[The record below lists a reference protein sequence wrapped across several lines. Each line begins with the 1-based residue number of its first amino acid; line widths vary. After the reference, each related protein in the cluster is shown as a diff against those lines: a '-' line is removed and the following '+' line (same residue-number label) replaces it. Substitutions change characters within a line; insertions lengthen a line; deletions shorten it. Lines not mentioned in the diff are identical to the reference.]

1 MKKRQHRLKFETVS
15 VLDNFLEC
23 IFPPRCFVCD
33 RLLETADIRRQRNV
47 HAACRKKLYP
57 VVQPYCYHCGSPLA
71 DTETEYCQNCRKHRS
86 FVAEGRSLFVY
97 RGAVQK
103 SMYRF
108 KYANRRRYARFLAE
122 EAMQRW
128 ENWMREK
135 RIEAIVP
142 VPMYS
147 KKERYRGY
155 NQAALFGRALS
166 EKMDIPCIPRLMIRV
181 KDTRPQK
188 ELNGRERENNV
199 KNAFQSSDNVVE
211 YKRILIVD
219 DIYTTGSTVE
229 AVAERLKEAGAEQVY
244 VLTACIG
251 RGF

>member
-1 MKKRQHRLKFETVS
+1 MFTQRAGKNCIPLCSRTVIIAEARLRILKQNIVRIAES
-15 VLDNFLEC
+15 IVL
-23 IFPPRCFVCD
+23 
-33 RLLETADIRRQRNV
+33 LL
-47 HAACRKKLYP
+47 
-57 VVQPYCYHCGSPLA
+57 
-71 DTETEYCQNCRKHRS
+71 
-86 FVAEGRSLFVY
+86 
-97 RGAVQK
+97 QK
-103 SMYRF
+103 DD
-108 KYANRRRYARFLAE
+108 RFLYIVGLCRNPCTGLS
-122 EAMQRW
+122 MQTGGD
-128 ENWMREK
+128 M
-135 RIEAIVP
+135 P
-142 VPMYS
+142 VFWRRKPCS
-147 KKERYRGY
+147 AGKTGCGKKDRSNRSGTDVFEKERYRGY

-199 KNAFQSSDNVVE
+199 KNAFQSPDNVVK

>member
-1 MKKRQHRLKFETVS
+1 MYIVGLCRNPCTGLSMQTGGDMPVFW
-15 VLDNFLEC
+15 
-23 IFPPRCFVCD
+23 
-33 RLLETADIRRQRNV
+33 RRS
-47 HAACRKKLYP
+47 HAALGKLDA
-57 VVQPYCYHCGSPLA
+57 G
-71 DTETEYCQNCRKHRS
+71 
-86 FVAEGRSLFVY
+86 
-97 RGAVQK
+97 
-103 SMYRF
+103 
-108 KYANRRRYARFLAE
+108 
-122 EAMQRW
+122 
-128 ENWMREK
+128 K

-147 KKERYRGY
+147 KKNGIADIIRLRFWQGTV
-155 NQAALFGRALS
+155 R
-166 EKMDIPCIPRLMIRV
+166 KMDIPCIPRLMIRV

-199 KNAFQSSDNVVE
+199 KNAFQSSDNVVK

>member
-1 MKKRQHRLKFETVS
+1 MYISATLFCMRPSAGNGRYPQTAKCSRSVPEKIVS
-15 VLDNFLEC
+15 RCAAVLLSLRKPACGYRNRILSELQKASFFC
-23 IFPPRCFVCD
+23 C
-33 RLLETADIRRQRNV
+33 RRTI
-47 HAACRKKLYP
+47 A
-57 VVQPYCYHCGSPLA
+57 
-71 DTETEYCQNCRKHRS
+71 
-86 FVAEGRSLFVY
+86 FVY

-199 KNAFQSSDNVVE
+199 KNAFQSPDNVVK

>member
-1 MKKRQHRLKFETVS
+1 M
-15 VLDNFLEC
+15 
-23 IFPPRCFVCD
+23 
-33 RLLETADIRRQRNV
+33 
-47 HAACRKKLYP
+47 
-57 VVQPYCYHCGSPLA
+57 QPYCYHCGSPLA

-199 KNAFQSSDNVVE
+199 KNAFQRDVSERVINLCQTGFYPFCTKSYSHSFFHLLIFAQALELLFVNFE
-211 YKRILIVD
+211 Y
-219 DIYTTGSTVE
+219 
-229 AVAERLKEAGAEQVY
+229 
-244 VLTACIG
+244 
-251 RGF
+251 

>member
-1 MKKRQHRLKFETVS
+1 MRPSVGNGRYPQTAKCSRSVPEKNCIPLCSRTVIIAEARLRIPKQNIVRIAES
-15 VLDNFLEC
+15 IVLLWQKDDRFLYIVGLC
-23 IFPPRCFVCD
+23 
-33 RLLETADIRRQRNV
+33 RNP
-47 HAACRKKLYP
+47 CTGL
-57 VVQPYCYHCGSPLA
+57 SM
-71 DTETEYCQNCRKHRS
+71 QN
-86 FVAEGRSLFVY
+86 G
-97 RGAVQK
+97 G
-103 SMYRF
+103 
-108 KYANRRRYARFLAE
+108 RYARFLAE

-188 ELNGRERENNV
+188 ELNGREREKIMS
-199 KNAFQSSDNVVE
+199 KNAFQSSDNVV
-211 YKRILIVD
+211 KI
-219 DIYTTGSTVE
+219 
-229 AVAERLKEAGAEQVY
+229 
-244 VLTACIG
+244 
-251 RGF
+251 

>member
-1 MKKRQHRLKFETVS
+1 MFTQRAGKNCIPLCSRTVIIAEARLRIPKQNIVRIAES
-15 VLDNFLEC
+15 IVLLW
-23 IFPPRCFVCD
+23 
-33 RLLETADIRRQRNV
+33 
-47 HAACRKKLYP
+47 
-57 VVQPYCYHCGSPLA
+57 
-71 DTETEYCQNCRKHRS
+71 
-86 FVAEGRSLFVY
+86 
-97 RGAVQK
+97 QK
-103 SMYRF
+103 DD
-108 KYANRRRYARFLAE
+108 RFLYIVGLCRNPCTGLS
-122 EAMQRW
+122 MQTGGDMPVFWR
-128 ENWMREK
+128 RKPCSAGKLDAGK
-135 RIEAIVP
+135 RVEAIVP

-166 EKMDIPCIPRLMIRV
+166 EKMDIPCIPRLMIRM

-199 KNAFQSSDNVVE
+199 KNAFQSSDNVVK

>member
-1 MKKRQHRLKFETVS
+1 
-15 VLDNFLEC
+15 
-23 IFPPRCFVCD
+23 
-33 RLLETADIRRQRNV
+33 
-47 HAACRKKLYP
+47 
-57 VVQPYCYHCGSPLA
+57 
-71 DTETEYCQNCRKHRS
+71 
-86 FVAEGRSLFVY
+86 
-97 RGAVQK
+97 
-103 SMYRF
+103 
-108 KYANRRRYARFLAE
+108 
-122 EAMQRW
+122 MQRW

-142 VPMYS
+142 VPMYL

-199 KNAFQSSDNVVE
+199 KNAFQSPDNVVK

-219 DIYTTGSTVE
+219 DIYTTGSTIE
-229 AVAERLKEAGAEQVY
+229 ACARALRASGISRVY
-244 VLTACIG
+244 FVVICMTGG
-251 RGF
+251 R

>member
-1 MKKRQHRLKFETVS
+1 
-15 VLDNFLEC
+15 
-23 IFPPRCFVCD
+23 
-33 RLLETADIRRQRNV
+33 
-47 HAACRKKLYP
+47 
-57 VVQPYCYHCGSPLA
+57 
-71 DTETEYCQNCRKHRS
+71 
-86 FVAEGRSLFVY
+86 
-97 RGAVQK
+97 
-103 SMYRF
+103 
-108 KYANRRRYARFLAE
+108 
-122 EAMQRW
+122 MQRW

-155 NQAALFGRALS
+155 NQAALLGRALS

-199 KNAFQSSDNVVE
+199 KNAFQSSDNVVK

-229 AVAERLKEAGAEQVY
+229 AVAERLKEAGVEQVY

>member
-1 MKKRQHRLKFETVS
+1 MFTQRAGKNCVPLCSRTVIIAEARLRIPKQNIVRIAES
-15 VLDNFLEC
+15 IVLLLQKD
-23 IFPPRCFVCD
+23 D
-33 RLLETADIRRQRNV
+33 R
-47 HAACRKKLYP
+47 
-57 VVQPYCYHCGSPLA
+57 
-71 DTETEYCQNCRKHRS
+71 
-86 FVAEGRSLFVY
+86 FFVY

-199 KNAFQSSDNVVE
+199 KNAFQSPDNVVK

>member
-1 MKKRQHRLKFETVS
+1 
-15 VLDNFLEC
+15 
-23 IFPPRCFVCD
+23 
-33 RLLETADIRRQRNV
+33 
-47 HAACRKKLYP
+47 
-57 VVQPYCYHCGSPLA
+57 
-71 DTETEYCQNCRKHRS
+71 
-86 FVAEGRSLFVY
+86 
-97 RGAVQK
+97 
-103 SMYRF
+103 
-108 KYANRRRYARFLAE
+108 
-122 EAMQRW
+122 MQRW

-199 KNAFQSSDNVVE
+199 KNAFQSSDNVVK

-219 DIYTTGSTVE
+219 DIYTTGATIDSAAKV
-229 AVAERLKEAGAEQVY
+229 LKKAGAEKVY
-244 VLTACIG
+244 FLTVGIG
-251 RGF
+251 TDA

>member
-1 MKKRQHRLKFETVS
+1 MYISTTLFCMRPSAGNGRYPQTAKCSRSVPGKNCIPLCSRTVIIA
-15 VLDNFLEC
+15 EA
-23 IFPPRCFVCD
+23 R
-33 RLLETADIRRQRNV
+33 
-47 HAACRKKLYP
+47 
-57 VVQPYCYHCGSPLA
+57 LA

-199 KNAFQSSDNVVE
+199 KNAFQSSDNVVK

-229 AVAERLKEAGAEQVY
+229 AVAES
-244 VLTACIG
+244 
-251 RGF
+251 

>member
-1 MKKRQHRLKFETVS
+1 
-15 VLDNFLEC
+15 
-23 IFPPRCFVCD
+23 
-33 RLLETADIRRQRNV
+33 
-47 HAACRKKLYP
+47 
-57 VVQPYCYHCGSPLA
+57 
-71 DTETEYCQNCRKHRS
+71 
-86 FVAEGRSLFVY
+86 
-97 RGAVQK
+97 
-103 SMYRF
+103 
-108 KYANRRRYARFLAE
+108 
-122 EAMQRW
+122 MQRW

-199 KNAFQSSDNVVE
+199 KNAFQSPDNVVK

-219 DIYTTGSTVE
+219 DIYTTGSTIE
-229 AVAERLKEAGAEQVY
+229 ACARALRASGISRVY
-244 VLTACIG
+244 FVVICMTGG
-251 RGF
+251 R

>member
-1 MKKRQHRLKFETVS
+1 
-15 VLDNFLEC
+15 
-23 IFPPRCFVCD
+23 
-33 RLLETADIRRQRNV
+33 
-47 HAACRKKLYP
+47 
-57 VVQPYCYHCGSPLA
+57 
-71 DTETEYCQNCRKHRS
+71 
-86 FVAEGRSLFVY
+86 
-97 RGAVQK
+97 
-103 SMYRF
+103 
-108 KYANRRRYARFLAE
+108 
-122 EAMQRW
+122 MQRW

-142 VPMYS
+142 VPMYL

-199 KNAFQSSDNVVE
+199 KNAFQS
-211 YKRILIVD
+211 
-219 DIYTTGSTVE
+219 
-229 AVAERLKEAGAEQVY
+229 VAERLKEAGAEQVY

>member
-1 MKKRQHRLKFETVS
+1 MYISATLFCMRPSAGNGRYPQTAKCSRSVPEKIVS
-15 VLDNFLEC
+15 RCAAVLLSLRKPACGYRNRILSELQKASFFL
-23 IFPPRCFVCD
+23 
-33 RLLETADIRRQRNV
+33 L
-47 HAACRKKLYP
+47 
-57 VVQPYCYHCGSPLA
+57 
-71 DTETEYCQNCRKHRS
+71 
-86 FVAEGRSLFVY
+86 
-97 RGAVQK
+97 QK
-103 SMYRF
+103 DD
-108 KYANRRRYARFLAE
+108 RFLYIVGLCRNPCTGLS
-122 EAMQRW
+122 MQTGGDMPVFWRRKPCSAG

-199 KNAFQSSDNVVE
+199 KNAFQSSDNVVK

-229 AVAERLKEAGAEQVY
+229 AVAERLKKRVRNRFM
-244 VLTACIG
+244 C
-251 RGF
+251 

>member
-1 MKKRQHRLKFETVS
+1 
-15 VLDNFLEC
+15 
-23 IFPPRCFVCD
+23 
-33 RLLETADIRRQRNV
+33 
-47 HAACRKKLYP
+47 
-57 VVQPYCYHCGSPLA
+57 
-71 DTETEYCQNCRKHRS
+71 
-86 FVAEGRSLFVY
+86 
-97 RGAVQK
+97 
-103 SMYRF
+103 
-108 KYANRRRYARFLAE
+108 
-122 EAMQRW
+122 MQRW

-199 KNAFQSSDNVVE
+199 KNAFQSPDNVVK
-211 YKRILIVD
+211 YKRILLSLIH
-219 DIYTTGSTVE
+219 I
-229 AVAERLKEAGAEQVY
+229 
-244 VLTACIG
+244 
-251 RGF
+251 

>member
-15 VLDNFLEC
+15 VLDNFLDC

-47 HAACRKKLYP
+47 HAACRKKLFP

-128 ENWMREK
+128 ENWK
-135 RIEAIVP
+135 Q
-142 VPMYS
+142 S
-147 KKERYRGY
+147 FRYRCIRKKNGI
-155 NQAALFGRALS
+155 A
-166 EKMDIPCIPRLMIRV
+166 DIIRLRFLAGHCQKKWIFRV
-181 KDTRPQK
+181 FR
-188 ELNGRERENNV
+188 V
-199 KNAFQSSDNVVE
+199 
-211 YKRILIVD
+211 
-219 DIYTTGSTVE
+219 
-229 AVAERLKEAGAEQVY
+229 
-244 VLTACIG
+244 
-251 RGF
+251 

>member
-1 MKKRQHRLKFETVS
+1 
-15 VLDNFLEC
+15 
-23 IFPPRCFVCD
+23 
-33 RLLETADIRRQRNV
+33 
-47 HAACRKKLYP
+47 
-57 VVQPYCYHCGSPLA
+57 
-71 DTETEYCQNCRKHRS
+71 
-86 FVAEGRSLFVY
+86 
-97 RGAVQK
+97 
-103 SMYRF
+103 
-108 KYANRRRYARFLAE
+108 
-122 EAMQRW
+122 MQRW

-142 VPMYS
+142 VPMYL

-199 KNAFQSSDNVVE
+199 KNAFQSPDNVVK

-219 DIYTTGSTVE
+219 DIYTTGSTLE
-229 AVAERLKEAGAEQVY
+229 ACAGELKKAGVSEIYSAC
-244 VLTACIG
+244 LCIG
-251 RGF
+251 RDY